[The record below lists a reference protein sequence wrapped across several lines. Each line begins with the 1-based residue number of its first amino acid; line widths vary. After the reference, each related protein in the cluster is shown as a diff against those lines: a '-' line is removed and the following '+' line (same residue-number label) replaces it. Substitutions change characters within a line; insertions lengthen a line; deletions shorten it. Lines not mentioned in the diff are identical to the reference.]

1 MANVKLLFFGS
12 EKTNTIDR
20 NIECFHNQFDE
31 ITINVKCDVSGS
43 FIDVS
48 LDKETAIK
56 LSKELRKQI
65 ALITGVPF

>member
-1 MANVKLLFFGS
+1 MANVKLLFCGT
-12 EKTNTIDR
+12 EKSNTIDR

-43 FIDVS
+43 FTYVS